1 MLGVVATRHQAKREN
16 NNCYILFHISSSKF
30 SAKLSEISQT
40 GTSVAYKSAFEGMQ
54 KWQPLRI
61 RVVAINIVFAP

>member
-1 MLGVVATRHQAKREN
+1 MS
-16 NNCYILFHISSSKF
+16 CSFYIIEIKF

-40 GTSVAYKSAFEGMQ
+40 EPSGAYKSAFERMQ

-61 RVVAINIVFAP
+61 RVVAISLIV